1 MQDRFKFRA
10 IVKGFYYVDTPY
22 ENEEFEPTILLEN
35 VDVFGENEIG
45 IYTEELISTIAKQYP
60 DLEEKNKQFI
70 VEFFAENSNSWDT
83 EQYITIRPEKILQS
97 TGLKDKNGTLIYEGD
112 IVDILTEIETTATI
126 EWSYD
131 LARFVILFENIQAD
145 FDNYWGK
152 DLEVIGNIYENK
164 EFIND

>member
-60 DLEEKNKQFI
+60 DL
-70 VEFFAENSNSWDT
+70 
-83 EQYITIRPEKILQS
+83 
-97 TGLKDKNGTLIYEGD
+97 
-112 IVDILTEIETTATI
+112 
-126 EWSYD
+126 
-131 LARFVILFENIQAD
+131 
-145 FDNYWGK
+145 
-152 DLEVIGNIYENK
+152 
-164 EFIND
+164 